1 MAYKVFISSN
11 MVEFKEEREAI
22 VSTIE
27 NDDFLND
34 FFKVFVFENIPSSG
48 QSPNDTW
55 RKNVLDS
62 DIYIGLIGSEYGTI
76 LDTGLSPT
84 ETEYDLFNE
93 KSNEVFIFIKDS
105 VKRDGKIEKF
115 IAKISDNHIY
125 KPFGTIEVLIKEI
138 KKSLTHFLHNQIV
151 ENDFDKRI
159 IDYSSSKDID
169 MDSYNLFFKSV
180 NNNSLKQLKEEKTP
194 EEMLTIINAGSMK
207 NNIFHFN
214 NAGALF
220 FAKNIN
226 KFNISHEIKMAKF
239 KNGTRADIIDRKN
252 SYNTLIDLME
262 DVRLFFSRNT
272 KTSSVVVGMDRIDL
286 NEYPF
291 EVVRE
296 AIVNAVAHRDY
307 KINSSPITFY
317 IYDNRI
323 EITSPGKLIPPLT
336 IATLESANPLHRNKI
351 ICDIFSKTGYM
362 EHYGT
367 GISRM
372 KKTMLEEGLKEPK
385 FEEMGEFFK
394 VTLWARDE
402 NTIDPEL
409 YKNNRN
415 PLDKLGLNERQIK
428 AFALMVNEN
437 KTFTINNYLNCF
449 EISRVTASK
458 DLNKLESLNLINKV
472 KKGRSY
478 IYYVK

>member
-1 MAYKVFISSN
+1 MIW
-11 MVEFKEEREAI
+11 I
-22 VSTIE
+22 
-27 NDDFLND
+27 
-34 FFKVFVFENIPSSG
+34 
-48 QSPNDTW
+48 
-55 RKNVLDS
+55 
-62 DIYIGLIGSEYGTI
+62 LI
-76 LDTGLSPT
+76 
-84 ETEYDLFNE
+84 
-93 KSNEVFIFIKDS
+93 IF
-105 VKRDGKIEKF
+105 
-115 IAKISDNHIY
+115 
-125 KPFGTIEVLIKEI
+125 
-138 KKSLTHFLHNQIV
+138 
-151 ENDFDKRI
+151 
-159 IDYSSSKDID
+159 
-169 MDSYNLFFKSV
+169 FFKSV

-226 KFNISHEIKMAKF
+226 KFNIPHEIKMAKF

-272 KTSSVVVGMDRIDL
+272 KTSSVVIGMDRIDL

-323 EITSPGKLIPPLT
+323 EITSPGKLMPPLT
-336 IATLESANPLHRNKI
+336 IVTLESDNPLHRNKI

-372 KKTMLEEGLKEPK
+372 KKPCWR
-385 FEEMGEFFK
+385 K
-394 VTLWARDE
+394 V
-402 NTIDPEL
+402 
-409 YKNNRN
+409 
-415 PLDKLGLNERQIK
+415 
-428 AFALMVNEN
+428 
-437 KTFTINNYLNCF
+437 
-449 EISRVTASK
+449 
-458 DLNKLESLNLINKV
+458 
-472 KKGRSY
+472 
-478 IYYVK
+478 

>member
-1 MAYKVFISSN
+1 
-11 MVEFKEEREAI
+11 
-22 VSTIE
+22 
-27 NDDFLND
+27 
-34 FFKVFVFENIPSSG
+34 
-48 QSPNDTW
+48 
-55 RKNVLDS
+55 
-62 DIYIGLIGSEYGTI
+62 
-76 LDTGLSPT
+76 
-84 ETEYDLFNE
+84 
-93 KSNEVFIFIKDS
+93 
-105 VKRDGKIEKF
+105 
-115 IAKISDNHIY
+115 
-125 KPFGTIEVLIKEI
+125 
-138 KKSLTHFLHNQIV
+138 
-151 ENDFDKRI
+151 
-159 IDYSSSKDID
+159 
-169 MDSYNLFFKSV
+169 
-180 NNNSLKQLKEEKTP
+180 
-194 EEMLTIINAGSMK
+194 MLTIINAGSMK

-226 KFNISHEIKMAKF
+226 KFNIPHEIKMAKF

>member
-1 MAYKVFISSN
+1 M
-11 MVEFKEEREAI
+11 
-22 VSTIE
+22 
-27 NDDFLND
+27 
-34 FFKVFVFENIPSSG
+34 
-48 QSPNDTW
+48 
-55 RKNVLDS
+55 
-62 DIYIGLIGSEYGTI
+62 
-76 LDTGLSPT
+76 
-84 ETEYDLFNE
+84 
-93 KSNEVFIFIKDS
+93 
-105 VKRDGKIEKF
+105 
-115 IAKISDNHIY
+115 
-125 KPFGTIEVLIKEI
+125 
-138 KKSLTHFLHNQIV
+138 
-151 ENDFDKRI
+151 
-159 IDYSSSKDID
+159 
-169 MDSYNLFFKSV
+169 
-180 NNNSLKQLKEEKTP
+180 
-194 EEMLTIINAGSMK
+194 
-207 NNIFHFN
+207 
-214 NAGALF
+214 
-220 FAKNIN
+220 
-226 KFNISHEIKMAKF
+226 
-239 KNGTRADIIDRKN
+239 
-252 SYNTLIDLME
+252 
-262 DVRLFFSRNT
+262 
-272 KTSSVVVGMDRIDL
+272 
-286 NEYPF
+286 
-291 EVVRE
+291 
-296 AIVNAVAHRDY
+296 
-307 KINSSPITFY
+307 
-317 IYDNRI
+317 YDNRI

-402 NTIDPEL
+402 NTINPEL